1 MIKSMTGFGRGSAGQ
16 DQNKIEIE
24 IRTVNSR
31 FLDMK
36 IRGLNIDPNT
46 EEKVR
51 AQISGSLKRGNVQ
64 VRIEAVGNQDTSVLR
79 FNRERYEI
87 IQNILNDIHVEYG
100 QRLGL
105 SDLITTNDLLIASEP
120 ACVKPDFVFKAVEKS
135 LKQLNGMRLREG
147 QLIRDD
153 ILSRIKLLQKT
164 IDAISDCSA
173 DYSEERQSV
182 LRDKISN
189 ILEGEALDESRLLQE
204 IVYLTER
211 ADITE
216 EIVRCRIHFSQLK
229 DYLSKVDPV
238 GKRINFLIQEI
249 GREVNTIGAKSP
261 KTEITQNVVEMKDQ
275 LEKIREQAQNIL

>member
-31 FLDMK
+31 FLEVK
-36 IRGLNIDPNT
+36 IRGLNLDPNT

-135 LKQLNGMRLREG
+135 LKQLNEMRLREG
-147 QLIRDD
+147 ELIRDD
-153 ILSRIKLLQKT
+153 ILSRIQLLQKT
-164 IDAISDCSA
+164 IDEIADYSA

-182 LRDKISN
+182 LQDKISN
-189 ILEGEALDESRLLQE
+189 ILDGEVLDESRLLQE

>member
-31 FLDMK
+31 FFELK

-64 VRIEAVGNQDTSVLR
+64 VRIEAVGSKDTSVLQ

-105 SDLITTNDLLIASEP
+105 SDLITTNDLLIASERDS
-120 ACVKPDFVFKAVEKS
+120 VKPNFVFKAVEKS
-135 LKQLNGMRLREG
+135 LKQLNEMRLREG
-147 QLIRDD
+147 ELIRDD
-153 ILSRIKLLQKT
+153 ILSRIQLLQKT
-164 IDAISDCSA
+164 IDTIADCVA

-189 ILEGEALDESRLLQE
+189 IMEGEVLDENRLLQE

-229 DYLSKVDPV
+229 DYLSEVDPV

>member
-31 FLDMK
+31 FLEVK

-120 ACVKPDFVFKAVEKS
+120 GCVKPDFVFKAVEKS

-153 ILSRIKLLQKT
+153 ILSRIKLLQKA

>member
-31 FLDMK
+31 FLEVK

-79 FNRERYEI
+79 FNRDRYEI

-120 ACVKPDFVFKAVEKS
+120 GFVKPDFVFKAVEKS
-135 LKQLNGMRLREG
+135 LKQ
-147 QLIRDD
+147 
-153 ILSRIKLLQKT
+153 K
-164 IDAISDCSA
+164 
-173 DYSEERQSV
+173 
-182 LRDKISN
+182 
-189 ILEGEALDESRLLQE
+189 
-204 IVYLTER
+204 
-211 ADITE
+211 
-216 EIVRCRIHFSQLK
+216 
-229 DYLSKVDPV
+229 
-238 GKRINFLIQEI
+238 
-249 GREVNTIGAKSP
+249 
-261 KTEITQNVVEMKDQ
+261 
-275 LEKIREQAQNIL
+275 